1 MHAMRCWQ
9 IFEPLLLFE
18 VSKQKTKNCIAV
30 VVVVDVSSHSHFSR
44 YLAKLNFSICPC
56 VTGVFSVVAF

>member
-18 VSKQKTKNCIAV
+18 VSKQKTKAKI
-30 VVVVDVSSHSHFSR
+30 VSPLS
-44 YLAKLNFSICPC
+44 L
-56 VTGVFSVVAF
+56 